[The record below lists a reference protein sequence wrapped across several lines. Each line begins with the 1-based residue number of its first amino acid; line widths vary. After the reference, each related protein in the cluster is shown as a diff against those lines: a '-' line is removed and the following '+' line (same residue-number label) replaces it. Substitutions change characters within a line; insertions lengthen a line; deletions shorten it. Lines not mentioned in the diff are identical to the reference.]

1 MNILLPINGT
11 YMPIVDYIPIKYGN
25 LAKLH
30 ESPTFCVRDIKGMV
44 DAALAGMLPR
54 LQTDVEKAIFEEI
67 KQDVKQQKS
76 DILDS
81 DKKELAVLKGAASLV
96 NAGQALGNVLRNC
109 DLGEH
114 LTQCIPKEG
123 MSEEQLGETFLAVS
137 GAGDWSKW
145 AKGDL
150 INEFEKRGIPNAL
163 STICSKLN
171 IEHEYQTLSRYART
185 SASIPLDQRA
195 LPNLRFSH
203 YAEISCT
210 RFDKDP
216 VKQKGHISEV
226 LKEASEMAL
235 NVAQVREACLARKG
249 KETEPTPPPAKKY
262 RWLVIEDCA
271 SGKMYLTDKEP
282 EGGDGRWAI
291 DIDEGVFAEAHAE
304 NLHAWMP
311 IARVDTEVAPELEP
325 EMEEV

>member
-1 MNILLPINGT
+1 
-11 YMPIVDYIPIKYGN
+11 MPFADYVPTKFGE
-25 LAKLH
+25 LAKLFP
-30 ESPTFCVRDIKGMV
+30 EANLAVRDVKGMV
-44 DAALAGMLPR
+44 ECAMAGFEPGLENPFQSQAYERVKADVR
-54 LQTDVEKAIFEEI
+54 LH
-67 KQDVKQQKS
+67 KS
-76 DILDS
+76 LDNKKPKKTDILDA
-81 DKKELAVLKGAASLV
+81 DKKELAILKGASSLV

-114 LTQCIPKEG
+114 MTQCIPKEG
-123 MSEEQLGETFLAVS
+123 MTEEQLGETFLAVS

-163 STICSKLN
+163 STICSQLN
-171 IEHEYQTLSRYART
+171 IENEYQTLSRYART
-185 SASIPLDQRA
+185 SASTPLDQRA

-216 VKQKGHISEV
+216 VKQKEHISEV
-226 LKEASEMAL
+226 LQEASEKAL

-249 KETEPTPPPAKKY
+249 QETAPTPPPAKKY

-282 EGGDGRWAI
+282 EGGDGTWAI
-291 DIDEGVFAEAHAE
+291 DMEEGVFAEAHGE
-304 NLHAWMP
+304 TLHAWMP
-311 IARVDTEVAPELEP
+311 IARMDAEVATNLEP